1 MMSRKHYVMIAGIV
15 KDNTIVVKGSC
26 EFDNCDCVKMLPTLN
41 KVNLINELATMFKS
55 DNINFDKDR
64 FISAC
69 YDDNE

>member
-1 MMSRKHYVMIAGIV
+1 MMSKKHYVVIAGIV
-15 KDNTIVVKGSC
+15 KDNTRTNVRGDES
-26 EFDNCDCVKMLPTLN
+26 MLPTLN
-41 KVNLINELATMFKS
+41 KVNLINDLATMFKS